1 MAVNQVL
8 LDYIQ
13 NQIRKGYAPDYL
25 KDFLIGQGYDAS
37 EVTSAIEI
45 INKDRAES
53 IKSYINQ
60 ETKAGYNTA
69 DIRSRLLSY
78 GYKAEEVDSA
88 MNASMSRM
96 PNWSVLAVI
105 VALVL
110 IGGTLYF
117 IAKPSTEVVPQL
129 PVTQPEESVDVEE
142 PVEPAVTPQEI
153 EEETEFQRAEKVYDV
168 INASKDQKIM
178 KAVQMCENT
187 ANEIYKDACFDQ
199 LSKATRDSSLCD
211 KIIDSVQKD
220 NCYKRTAI
228 YTRNPELCQ
237 KVSDPSIR
245 SECQLYDYV

>member
-1 MAVNQVL
+1 M
-8 LDYIQ
+8 
-13 NQIRKGYAPDYL
+13 
-25 KDFLIGQGYDAS
+25 
-37 EVTSAIEI
+37 
-45 INKDRAES
+45 
-53 IKSYINQ
+53 
-60 ETKAGYNTA
+60 
-69 DIRSRLLSY
+69 
-78 GYKAEEVDSA
+78 
-88 MNASMSRM
+88 
-96 PNWSVLAVI
+96 
-105 VALVL
+105 
-110 IGGTLYF
+110 
-117 IAKPSTEVVPQL
+117 
-129 PVTQPEESVDVEE
+129 
-142 PVEPAVTPQEI
+142 TPQEI